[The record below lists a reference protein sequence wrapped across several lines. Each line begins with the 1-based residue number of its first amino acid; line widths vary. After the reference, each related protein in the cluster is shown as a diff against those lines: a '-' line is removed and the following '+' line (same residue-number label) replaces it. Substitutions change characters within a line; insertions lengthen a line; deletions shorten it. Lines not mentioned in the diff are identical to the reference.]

1 MDLLTAIKE
10 SIVAIEKM
18 QNDITALQSSGLSLS
33 AEVNLL
39 LDQQWVRLQQTWEL
53 AHQRRAELEQMQW

>member
-1 MDLLTAIKE
+1 MDLLTVIKE

-53 AHQRRAELEQMQW
+53 AHQRRAELEQMQ

>member
-53 AHQRRAELEQMQW
+53 AHQRRAELEQMQ